1 MVSEGRAVAAARSS
15 ALAASP
21 MEFPVSPRQV
31 TEALTAIAFAIAV
44 APASPILLAP
54 NLQNTSRSGDGQE
67 SFVKKRQVGQG
78 MVRRVSSES
87 ERTPTFSTRR

>member
-21 MEFPVSPRQV
+21 MEFPVSRRLV

-44 APASPILLAP
+44 APESPILLPP
-54 NLQNTSRSGDGQE
+54 NL
-67 SFVKKRQVGQG
+67 
-78 MVRRVSSES
+78 
-87 ERTPTFSTRR
+87 